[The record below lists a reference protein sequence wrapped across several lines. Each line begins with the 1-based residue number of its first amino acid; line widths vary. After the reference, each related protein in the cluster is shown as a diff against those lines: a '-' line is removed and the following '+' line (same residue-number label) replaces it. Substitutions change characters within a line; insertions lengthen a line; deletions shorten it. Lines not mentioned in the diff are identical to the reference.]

1 MPISATSRNAKVC
14 ILGAGIGGASVAF
27 FLRNLTSPA
36 SEFDNSRS
44 AAATASDSPL
54 LNLDIHVFERSNR
67 VGGRAHTICFEGT
80 EVEAGASI
88 IHDKNLHL
96 VAFAKL
102 LGLKRVPSPDAA
114 FGIWA
119 GREDGSRPDKPVGW
133 VFKSVNLGDSDVAKW
148 IAGWLTSVQM
158 IMRYSFSGLTAM
170 NSMVQVSVPHSS

>member
-1 MPISATSRNAKVC
+1 M
-14 ILGAGIGGASVAF
+14 GAGIGGASAAF
-27 FLRNLTSPA
+27 FLRNLTSRA
-36 SEFDNSRS
+36 LEFD
-44 AAATASDSPL
+44 AVTTSDSLPL
-54 LNLDIHVFERSNR
+54 DLDIHVFERNSR
-67 VGGRAHTICFEGT
+67 VGGRAHTIVFEGT

-102 LGLKRVPSPDAA
+102 LGLKQVPSPDAP

-119 GREDGSRPDKPVGW
+119 GREDASRRDKSVGW

-158 IMRYSFSGLTAM
+158 IMRYSFTGLNAM
-170 NSMVQVSVPHSS
+170 NSMVKVSVPLPD